1 MWVDGKI
8 GHQLSSGIAEALRTR
23 IAEGEILPGDWIR
36 QEHIAKEFGISQVP
50 VREALRLLAAEGLVE
65 HLPYR
70 GVRVVEVDAADADD
84 LFACR
89 AFAESRAARFAA
101 ERLTADE
108 LATLRSLRRTISAA
122 IRDNHIKEYQS
133 LNHLF
138 HHRIIQAARRPT
150 LERLLNGL
158 WATHPTMLWP
168 NFRPGTPLALE
179 ARFVDD
185 EREHDEILAA
195 LCDRDPAAAEEAM
208 RRHIL
213 SSAATLL
220 STAGGSSEP

>member
-1 MWVDGKI
+1 VGKNI
-8 GHQLSSGIAEALRTR
+8 GHQLSEGVAEALRNR
-23 IAEGEILPGDWIR
+23 IAEGQILPGDWIR
-36 QEHIAKEFGISQVP
+36 QEHIATEFGISQVP
-50 VREALRLLAAEGLVE
+50 VREALRRLASEGLVE

-70 GVRVVEVDAADADD
+70 GIRVVEVDAADADD

-101 ERLTADE
+101 ERLTDDE
-108 LATLRSLRRTISAA
+108 LATLSDLRRRISAA
-122 IRDNHIKEYQS
+122 IRENRVKHYQS

-138 HHRIIQAARRPT
+138 HKRIIEGARRPT

-185 EREHDEILAA
+185 EREHDAILAA
-195 LCDRDPAAAEEAM
+195 LCERDPNAAEHAM
-208 RRHIL
+208 RHHIL
-213 SSAATLL
+213 TSAATLL
-220 STAGGSSEP
+220 STVERTQGAQR